1 MSIDLLQQILGG
13 GQQAQMYQDFT
24 QRYEQ
29 GAPWDGISDREA
41 YDRYQQ
47 VAPQLSPQVYQD
59 SAQEAFARLTPQQ
72 RMQLGQY
79 LQQQA
84 QQQGVS
90 GFQDLNRD
98 GVDDRFQDPGYLAQ
112 ATGRMEQQQ
121 PGILGQLLGGA
132 LGTGMG
138 GNQMG
143 SRTGGGMLDNPI
155 AKAALAGVAAM
166 AVKKMMSNR

>member
-1 MSIDLLQQILGG
+1 MGMDMLGQILGG
-13 GQQAQMYQDFT
+13 GQRREEYQDFVN
-24 QRYEQ
+24 RYDT

-47 VAPQLSPQVYQD
+47 VAPQLPPQLYQE

-84 QQQGVS
+84 RQQGMG

-98 GVDDRFQDPGYLAQ
+98 GVDDRLQDPGYLAQ

-132 LGTGMG
+132 MGGGMG
-138 GNQMG
+138 GM
-143 SRTGGGMLDNPI
+143 GGGQGMLESPI

-166 AVKKMMSNR
+166 AVKKMMSGR